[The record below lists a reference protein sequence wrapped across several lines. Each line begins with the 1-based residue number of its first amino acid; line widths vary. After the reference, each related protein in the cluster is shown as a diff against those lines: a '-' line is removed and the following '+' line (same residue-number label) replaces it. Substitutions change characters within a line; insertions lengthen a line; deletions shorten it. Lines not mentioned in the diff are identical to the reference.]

1 MTRGLK
7 DAVVAAAEA
16 VLAAA
21 KELPQDSLS
30 TRTEDVVAALK
41 RYDVAEAQLDDAI
54 DAYIRHAPKGKKT

>member
-21 KELPQDSLS
+21 NGLPLDSLS
-30 TRTEDVVAALK
+30 TRTEDVISALK
-41 RYDVAEAQLDDAI
+41 RYDVAETQLDDAI
-54 DAYIRHAPKGKKT
+54 DAYIRHAPKGKRT